1 MSACSRL
8 LLRVCLSRT
17 RWFLPGQK
25 ACERRSPVPLHGP
38 RGVRFDVTVGDHEVY
53 DLAEK
58 IERVSPGHAG
68 RSPSR
73 RPGLDIHIV
82 MDNYATHKTAPV
94 KPPAPFDACD
104 RRQPSGSSCLVRRA
118 ASRNRT
124 NPPLRPGGAMTFFNM
139 TITCPKRNAR

>member
-17 RWFLPGQK
+17 RWLLPGQK

-58 IERVSPGHAG
+58 IERVFGVAG
-68 RSPSR
+68 GLNRS
-73 RPGLDIHIV
+73 
-82 MDNYATHKTAPV
+82 NYCVTCARAMRSSGFELKA
-94 KPPAPFDACD
+94 
-104 RRQPSGSSCLVRRA
+104 GSSWR
-118 ASRNRT
+118 ST
-124 NPPLRPGGAMTFFNM
+124 
-139 TITCPKRNAR
+139 